1 MVALCPAQGPDDPL
15 VRSLL
20 GIVDCNV
27 QGLVRGGYATLFE
40 PSSGFSTILTS
51 LLTIYVA
58 VLGYR
63 LLLGRTQ
70 LRIGELALTAVKIGA
85 ILALTTGWATYQ
97 TVVYNFLF
105 RGPAELADA
114 MLAGVQPQGSLFR
127 GDVFDGLQAVFDALN
142 AFAAAYTQHTA
153 GQPSLP
159 GAAPAG
165 APGGF
170 GAQGLTV
177 SAMTLL
183 LSTLGVLLATK
194 IVLGLLL
201 AVGPIFIALM
211 LFQSTRGLFEGWLRA
226 SLAFALAPLAITVIL
241 GLDLTVLEPF
251 LLRMRD
257 QLAQNDYSTAPVY
270 GLLILVLVFAAVSA
284 LTLVAGGVIALG
296 LRLPRFRDAPGAIV
310 AGAGGQNIL
319 AAQAAPSRAERV
331 AAATAALQRREIGI
345 FAQAATG
352 EDRRAAIT
360 VTQRGARAERGPAGA
375 APEARLGQGP
385 RRGATPKGR
394 RADARSAR

>member
-1 MVALCPAQGPDDPL
+1 MPALCPAQGPDDPL

-40 PSSGFSTILTS
+40 PSSAFSAILTS

-58 VLGYR
+58 ILGYR

-105 RGPAELADA
+105 RGPAELAGA
-114 MLAGVQPQGSLFR
+114 MLVGVQPQGSLFR

-142 AFAAAYTQHTA
+142 AFATAFTQHTA
-153 GQPSLP
+153 SQPALP
-159 GAAPAG
+159 GAPAVG
-165 APGGF
+165 NGF

-177 SAMTLL
+177 AAMTLL
-183 LSTLGVLLATK
+183 LSTLGVLLAIK
-194 IVLGLLL
+194 MVLGLLL

-211 LFQSTRGLFEGWLRA
+211 LFQTTRGLFEGWLRA

-241 GLDLTVLEPF
+241 GVDLTVLEPF
-251 LLRMRD
+251 LLRLRD
-257 QLAQNDYSTAPVY
+257 QLAQKDYSTAPVY
-270 GLLILVLVFAAVSA
+270 ALLILVLVFAAVSA

-296 LRLPRFRDAPGAIV
+296 LRLPRFRDAPGAFV
-310 AGAGGQNIL
+310 AAGGGQSVL
-319 AAQAAPSRAERV
+319 VAQAAPSRAERV
-331 AAATAALQRREIGI
+331 AAA
-345 FAQAATG
+345 
-352 EDRRAAIT
+352 
-360 VTQRGARAERGPAGA
+360 
-375 APEARLGQGP
+375 
-385 RRGATPKGR
+385 
-394 RADARSAR
+394 